1 MTENNREP
9 DTFVPL
15 DHLEE
20 WKATALATL
29 RRTVDR
35 RGFMRR
41 GLKALAGAAMGG
53 TLLQMFSGSH
63 VLAAPPRDTAKTVKT
78 GTFFFPR
85 LKFDVIQARTNWDVY
100 PIADVNLRRQVRRL
114 SNINMSEEAVVVS
127 LDDFEMLRRYPFVFA
142 TDQEHFKFSK
152 KEQDNL
158 AEFVRRGGF
167 IYGDDCVLGHDQVL
181 FFKDFRNMMNRI
193 FPENPMR
200 RVPDDHELY
209 HCYFDFPKGLPF
221 LQGQDLGSWA
231 TFDRKTG
238 RILTLLTP
246 TDLHCGWTC
255 MFFTPEKNMEALKMG
270 INIIV
275 YYLSH

>member
-1 MTENNREP
+1 M
-9 DTFVPL
+9 FVPL
-15 DHLEE
+15 DNVEE
-20 WKATALATL
+20 WKAEALKTL
-29 RRTVDR
+29 RQTVDR
-35 RGFMRR
+35 RSFIRR
-41 GLKALAGAAMGG
+41 GFKSLAGAAMAG
-53 TLLQMFSGSH
+53 TFLRMFSGSH
-63 VLAAPPRDTAKTVKT
+63 VEAALTPKAQKAVKT

-85 LKFDVIQARTNWDVY
+85 LKFDVLQGRASWDIY

-114 SNINMSEEAVVVS
+114 TNINMSEEPVVVS
-127 LDDFEMLRRYPFVFA
+127 LDDFETLRRYPFVFA
-142 TDQEHFKFSK
+142 TDEQHFKFSK
-152 KEQDNL
+152 KEEDNL
-158 AEFVRRGGF
+158 AEFLRRGGF
-167 IYGDDCVLGHDQVL
+167 IYGDDCVLGNTQVL
-181 FFKDFRNMMNRI
+181 FFKDFRKMMNKI
-193 FPENPMR
+193 FPDNPMR

-209 HCYFDFPKGLPF
+209 HCYFDFPRGLPF

-255 MFFTPEKNMEALKMG
+255 MFFSPEKNMASLKMG